1 MSKDPVCRYLSK
13 ATIGAKRKTVSVSD
27 RATRVRASLRRY
39 ALRRGRRAPSS
50 IQVIAIPIGHSA
62 RSAAVSRGA
71 QPPQYNPRRTATVN
85 LLCAISTEHSRPE
98 NDHIERQP
106 TVVGYHCFAQ
116 SAEPSNVGC
125 VLASLLPAAL
135 TIRLTGQS
143 LWQPGGVKCPYLGM
157 VALAFSSDCGL

>member
-1 MSKDPVCRYLSK
+1 M
-13 ATIGAKRKTVSVSD
+13 
-27 RATRVRASLRRY
+27 
-39 ALRRGRRAPSS
+39 
-50 IQVIAIPIGHSA
+50 
-62 RSAAVSRGA
+62 SRGA